1 MQPNLRRE
9 IRVLCKRQSGGGS
22 DEVGWPWRERRVQRD
37 ETSRLFLHQNVLQ
50 LQYLAREPLHIAGN
64 LFLRVEQKSASS
76 SFALFSSPR
85 PVLGSSMASERT
97 FQEICPLCCHER
109 DTDIAQWG
117 VCSSLQNVLAA
128 FIMFILVKTTC
139 NFYQEADTQKFLCC
153 AVNIKLNKSPISSF
167 FNN

>member
-64 LFLRVEQKSASS
+64 LFLRVEQRSASS

-85 PVLGSSMASERT
+85 PVLGSSMASECMV
-97 FQEICPLCCHER
+97 QEICPLWFHKR
-109 DTDIAQWG
+109 DTDSCPVRSLLFSPKRLGGLHYVYSCKNKVQLFPGSWHSKVFVLRCKHQAQ
-117 VCSSLQNVLAA
+117 
-128 FIMFILVKTTC
+128 
-139 NFYQEADTQKFLCC
+139 
-153 AVNIKLNKSPISSF
+153 
-167 FNN
+167 